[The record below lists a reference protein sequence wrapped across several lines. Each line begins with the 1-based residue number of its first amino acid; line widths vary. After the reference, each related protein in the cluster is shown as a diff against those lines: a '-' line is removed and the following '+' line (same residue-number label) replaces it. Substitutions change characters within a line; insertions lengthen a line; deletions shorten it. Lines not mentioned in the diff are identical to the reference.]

1 MQSQQHRNSGD
12 VTLAIL
18 AGGEGSRM
26 GRAKAE
32 LKIDGMAI
40 LEWLLEKIQ
49 WRGPT
54 MLVSSPGREKPP
66 GWEKFDLEV
75 SDPQAGVGPIRGLL
89 TALENVKTAMIV
101 VSTVDMPLVRGEH
114 LLWYVEKLGAK
125 PQAAGCIGRHREQI
139 EPFPS
144 AWRCESARAIVK
156 QHMDLG
162 RRSVYSLRDHPNVEV
177 IETPGDWSIWLNLNG
192 RDDLDAFAK
201 LGLGSAGF

>member
-1 MQSQQHRNSGD
+1 MQLHQHMNSGD

-26 GRAKAE
+26 GRPKTE
-32 LKIDGMAI
+32 LKIDGVAI
-40 LEWLLEKIQ
+40 LEWLLEEIQ

-54 MLVSSPGREKPP
+54 MLVTAPGREKPA
-66 GWEKFDLEV
+66 GAELFDVEV
-75 SDPQAGVGPIRGLL
+75 VDPQAGVGPIRGLL

-114 LLWYVEKLGAK
+114 LLWYVEKLSAK
-125 PQAAGCIGRHREQI
+125 PQAAGCFGRREEKI

-156 QHMDLG
+156 QHMDSG

-177 IETPGDWSIWLNLNG
+177 IETPGDWSIWLNLNS